1 MTRYIVKE
9 FSKGDVIRKVAVTLP
24 NGLHPRV
31 VRPECPL
38 NQFQPGA
45 RIYYESNGQE
55 VGLIYRR
62 RDNGMKRVRWR
73 RI

>member
-9 FSKGDVIRKVAVTLP
+9 YSNGELIRKVTITLP
-24 NGLHPRV
+24 NGLHPRAI
-31 VRPECPL
+31 RPDCPL

-45 RIYYESNGQE
+45 RIFYESNGQE
-55 VGLIYRR
+55 VGFIYRR
-62 RDNGMKRVRWR
+62 KDNGMKRVRWH